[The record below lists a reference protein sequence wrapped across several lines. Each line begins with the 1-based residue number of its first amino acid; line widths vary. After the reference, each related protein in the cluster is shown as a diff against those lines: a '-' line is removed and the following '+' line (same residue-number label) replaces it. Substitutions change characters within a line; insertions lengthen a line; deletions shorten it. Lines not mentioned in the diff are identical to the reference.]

1 MLAEAGRVLRPGGT
15 LLPAD
20 FLMNTADPYFTRR
33 YRRGAPQRSHGAFEV
48 DGAEGD
54 ATIYV
59 VRHFTKRHVLGWFID
74 DGALMWT
81 SYTERR
87 AATRT
92 GRPISGFLAHLRRR

>member
-1 MLAEAGRVLRPGGT
+1 
-15 LLPAD
+15 
-20 FLMNTADPYFTRR
+20 
-33 YRRGAPQRSHGAFEV
+33 V

-59 VRHFTKRHVLGWFID
+59 ARHFTKQQVLD
-74 DGALMWT
+74 DGAFMWT

-92 GRPISGFLAHLRRR
+92 DRPISGFVAHLRRS